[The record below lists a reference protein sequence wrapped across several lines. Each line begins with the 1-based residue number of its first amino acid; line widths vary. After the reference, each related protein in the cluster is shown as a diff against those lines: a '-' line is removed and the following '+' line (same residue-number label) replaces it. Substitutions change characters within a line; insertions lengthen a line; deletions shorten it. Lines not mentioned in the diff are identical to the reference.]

1 MTLKK
6 FTLLLLFITALLS
19 FCSASLFS
27 KTEGGEQ
34 KAIFDILTLDK
45 RFTRFVQHIEKTGAV
60 SEFKSIKKGTVFAP
74 TDDAFDNHYIAQ
86 RELEK
91 EQLLY
96 HILPVS
102 IKSGE
107 FYDGQVSETE
117 ATLHGV
123 TQRLKVKK
131 STTQGIHVGSDS
143 GQEES
148 HVIEADMDA
157 SNGIIHIVDKIVLL
171 PSYLG
176 KIYTYYTFLSV
187 LLIKL
192 YM

>member
-6 FTLLLLFITALLS
+6 FTLLLLFITTLLS

-34 KAIFDILTLDK
+34 KTIFDLLTIDK
-45 RFTRFVQHIEKTGAV
+45 RFTRFIQHIEDSNAI

-74 TDDAFDNHYIAQ
+74 TNEAFDSHYIAQ
-86 RELEK
+86 RKLDK
-91 EQLLY
+91 EQLLH

-123 TQRLKVKK
+123 TQRLKVRK
-131 STTQGIHVGSDS
+131 SLTKDIHVGSDN

-148 HVIEADMDA
+148 HVVEADMDA
-157 SNGIIHIVDKIVLL
+157 RNGVIHIVDKIVQL
-171 PSYLG
+171 PNYLG
-176 KIYTYYTFLSV
+176 K
-187 LLIKL
+187 L